1 MRRGKAVGAEAAG
14 GYVKRKIG
22 HEMLYNLYMLQGSLV
37 QNAGKPKG
45 NAQSRA
51 NFGGSA
57 GKFTLISINIEITL
71 ASAGYFA
78 ISRIMKH
85 STVHNLDIEVA
96 ASTFAALGSEQRLMV
111 LRCLVRAGPEGLRIG
126 ELGERSGVT
135 GSTLTHHMKILA
147 QAGLVTQARHGR
159 SIICAAVAYDE
170 LQNLSEFLLRECCAD
185 SDHPHEGHEH
195 G

>member
-1 MRRGKAVGAEAAG
+1 
-14 GYVKRKIG
+14 
-22 HEMLYNLYMLQGSLV
+22 
-37 QNAGKPKG
+37 
-45 NAQSRA
+45 
-51 NFGGSA
+51 
-57 GKFTLISINIEITL
+57 
-71 ASAGYFA
+71 
-78 ISRIMKH
+78 MKH
-85 STVHNLDIEVA
+85 SNPDDLELEVA

-126 ELGERSGVT
+126 ELGTRSGVT

-147 QAGLVTQARHGR
+147 QAGLVTQARQGR

-170 LQNLSEFLLRECCAD
+170 LKALSEFLLRECCAD